1 MEKGANSRASSG
13 HSYDVFLSF
22 RGPDTRHKFTDCLYH
37 DMTEAGILVYRDTE
51 SLPVGEKISALLPA
65 IENSKIYIPI
75 FSTTYASSPWCLREL
90 AHMVDCTLK
99 SNENKKILPIF
110 LDVEPDDVKLRPN
123 ELKPNLY
130 IQALLEHQKQE
141 KFSTEVESW
150 EKALIEVGKI
160 RGWNW
165 QEHEGQGVLIRS
177 VFHTVLV
184 ELKVL
189 YEKVTKDLVGVE
201 DRVEAIIQ
209 ELDLKS
215 DKVRFLGIHG
225 IGGVGKTTLAK
236 VVFNRLLSSFHGC
249 CFLADVGESSRRN
262 GVVHLQKQLLSKL
275 LGSRS
280 VSQILGENDAINM
293 MERGVLRNKKF
304 LIVLDNVDEKKQL
317 RNLAEKGDWFGSGSR
332 IIITIRD
339 QSLLKIEEEATE
351 FSTYEVREMKFDHA
365 LKLFSRH
372 AFRSDF
378 PPSHRVSWS
387 ETIVHILGMLPLA
400 LEVTGSSLNGKSQKI
415 WGDTLKKLQIAPPK
429 EVQDTLMIT
438 YEMLDTEQRHV
449 FLDIACFFVNMDKTY
464 PLYMWDD
471 CEYYPHNAIEVLF
484 LMSFVKVKDD
494 NTFWMHDQVRDLG
507 RGIVRR
513 EDTEHPYKRSR
524 VWKHE
529 EAIRILKR
537 KEGSSTMKALSL
549 GHHED
554 KLTRD
559 EFDNYPDLRFFQ
571 GDGVFLVG
579 DFNNLLPSLRWLS
592 WQNCPCKSEEFVANF
607 PWTELLVLDLSC
619 SDITDEW
626 VGWSQIKAASKLKAL
641 DLSKC
646 KYLTRMPDLSTLE
659 SLERL
664 NLEGCHNLIEIDPS
678 IGKLQCLTALNLN
691 GCQSLQELPEV
702 IGCLKALTE
711 IVMPDTPDKFR
722 LPETFG
728 NLKSLLTLDVSHRQI
743 SKLPYS
749 IGGLDELRRLSL
761 YQCTKIKEL
770 PESVGKLKS
779 LVELDL
785 SWTSIFHLPDSIGN
799 LKQLKVLRMS
809 HISGMTKLPSVIGK
823 VEKLE
828 ELDASNCWNLI
839 GEVPEEIGSLSYL
852 RILNLSDTRISGL
865 PNSIGSLKQL
875 KVLRISH
882 MRGITRLPKAI
893 GLAEKLEE
901 LDARG
906 CRNLTGEIPEE
917 IGKLSYLRILDL
929 SDTRISGL
937 PTTVSGLSNLQ
948 TLNLELCLE
957 LEKLP
962 ELPRNLTCLRG
973 ATNRHGICAGEYHCS
988 SH

>member
-22 RGPDTRHKFTDCLYH
+22 RGPDTRHNFTDCLYH

-65 IENSKIYIPI
+65 IENSKICIPI

-99 SNENKKILPIF
+99 SNGNKKILPIF

-225 IGGVGKTTLAK
+225 IG
-236 VVFNRLLSSFHGC
+236 
-249 CFLADVGESSRRN
+249 DVGESSRRN

-280 VSQILGENDAINM
+280 VSQIYGKNDAINM

-351 FSTYEVREMKFDHA
+351 FLTYEVREMKFDHA

-378 PPSHRVSWS
+378 PPNHRVSWS

-415 WGDTLKKLQIAPPK
+415 WGDTLKKLQISPPK

-471 CEYYPHNAIEVLF
+471 CEYSPHNAIEVLF

-646 KYLTRMPDLSTLE
+646 KNLTRTPDLSTFK

-678 IGKLQCLTALNLN
+678 IGKLQCLAALNLN

-749 IGGLDELRRLSL
+749 IGGLVELTRLSL

-770 PESVGKLKS
+770 PESVGKLQS

-785 SWTSIFHLPDSIGN
+785 SWTSVFHLPDSIGD

-828 ELDASNCWNLI
+828 ELDA
-839 GEVPEEIGSLSYL
+839 
-852 RILNLSDTRISGL
+852 
-865 PNSIGSLKQL
+865 
-875 KVLRISH
+875 
-882 MRGITRLPKAI
+882 
-893 GLAEKLEE
+893 
-901 LDARG
+901 RG

-917 IGKLSYLRILDL
+917 IGGLSCLRILDL

-937 PTTVSGLSNLQ
+937 PTTVSRLSNLQ

-957 LEKLP
+957 LKKLP
-962 ELPRNLTCLRG
+962 ELPPSLTCSRG